1 MGTGD
6 SSRAHNMETN
16 RAKYVL
22 ALRHY
27 AGVGPKTFQMLTLR
41 FGATENILEAE
52 IEELTSLPRIG
63 QKRAQRILE
72 VRNRLEEAEE
82 ILEEMAGQG
91 INVTTVLDEGYPGCL
106 RQLADPP
113 PLFYFKGRFERQARP
128 RVAVVGTTEASQE
141 GLRHAVDIA
150 QRLSELGVTVVS
162 GLARGIDT
170 AAHLGSLNSN
180 GKTYA
185 VLGSG
190 FDRIYPPESIRLSE
204 LVAENGVLLTEFLP
218 DTPVSVGGLMSRNRI
233 VVGLSQAVIVVEIK
247 DENRDK
253 SGSIDAV
260 NRAYQQGK
268 PVYILD
274 PEGKLTPERRRQL
287 NAQAID
293 GVGDIDTIVRYLV

>member
-1 MGTGD
+1 
-6 SSRAHNMETN
+6 
-16 RAKYVL
+16 
-22 ALRHY
+22 
-27 AGVGPKTFQMLTLR
+27 MLTLR
-41 FGATENILEAE
+41 FGATENILEAG

-63 QKRAQRILE
+63 PKRAQRILE
-72 VRNRLEEAEE
+72 VRDYLEEAKN
-82 ILEEMAGQG
+82 ILEEMAGRG
-91 INVTTVLDEGYPGCL
+91 INVTTVLDESYPDCL
-106 RQLADPP
+106 LELADPP
-113 PLFYFKGRFERQARP
+113 PLFYFKGRFEPQTRP

-141 GLRHAVDIA
+141 GLRYAVDIA
-150 QRLSELGVTVVS
+150 GRLSELGVTVVS

-170 AAHLGSLNSN
+170 AAHLGSINSN

-190 FDRIYPPESIRLSE
+190 FDKIHPPENIRLSE

-233 VVGLSQAVIVVEIK
+233 VVGFSQAVIVVETK

-253 SGSIDAV
+253 SGSMDAV
-260 NRAYQQGK
+260 KRARQQGK

-274 PEGKLTPERRRQL
+274 PERELTSEDQRRL
-287 NAQAID
+287 NAQRID

>member
-1 MGTGD
+1 
-6 SSRAHNMETN
+6 METN

-27 AGVGPKTFQMLTLR
+27 AGVGPRTFQMLTLR
-41 FGATENILEAE
+41 FGATENILEAG

-63 QKRAQRILE
+63 PQRAQRILE
-72 VRNRLEEAEE
+72 VRDYLEEAEK
-82 ILEEMAGQG
+82 ILEEMAARG
-91 INVTTVLDEGYPGCL
+91 INVTTVLDEGYPDCL
-106 RQLADPP
+106 LELADPP
-113 PLFYFKGRFERQARP
+113 PLFYFKGRFEWQARP

-141 GLRHAVDIA
+141 GLRYAVDIA
-150 QRLSELGVTVVS
+150 GRLSELGVTVVS

-190 FDRIYPPESIRLSE
+190 FDKIYPPENIRLSE
-204 LVAENGVLLTEFLP
+204 LVAESGVLLTEFLP
-218 DTPVSVGGLMSRNRI
+218 DTPVSVGGLMSRNRL
-233 VVGLSQAVIVVEIK
+233 VVGLSQAVVVVETK
-247 DENRDK
+247 DENKDK

-260 NRAYQQGK
+260 NRARQQGK

-274 PEGKLTPERRRQL
+274 PERKLTSEDERRL
-287 NAQAID
+287 NAQRID
-293 GVGDIDTIVRYLV
+293 GVEDIDTIVRYLV

>member
-1 MGTGD
+1 
-6 SSRAHNMETN
+6 METN

-27 AGVGPKTFQMLTLR
+27 AGVGPRTFQMLTLR
-41 FGATENILEAE
+41 FGATENILEAG

-63 QKRAQRILE
+63 PQRAQRILE
-72 VRNRLEEAEE
+72 VRDYLEEAEK
-82 ILEEMAGQG
+82 ILEEMAGRG
-91 INVTTVLDEGYPGCL
+91 INVTTVLDEGYPDCL
-106 RQLADPP
+106 LELADPP
-113 PLFYFKGRFERQARP
+113 PLFYFKGRFEWQARP

-141 GLRHAVDIA
+141 GLRYAVDIA
-150 QRLSELGVTVVS
+150 GRLSELGVTVVS

-190 FDRIYPPESIRLSE
+190 FDKIYPPENIRLSE
-204 LVAENGVLLTEFLP
+204 LVAESGVLLTEFLP
-218 DTPVSVGGLMSRNRI
+218 DTPVSVGGLMSRNRL
-233 VVGLSQAVIVVEIK
+233 VVGLSQAVVVVETK
-247 DENRDK
+247 DENKDK

-260 NRAYQQGK
+260 NRARQQGK

-274 PEGKLTPERRRQL
+274 PERKLTSEDERRL
-287 NAQAID
+287 NAQRID
-293 GVGDIDTIVRYLV
+293 GVEDIDTIVRYLV